1 MVPRLCLSLVPP
13 VRLLCVYGVRSCGNT
28 KGTQKWWWWAVTY
41 SSLTVSTLLEGKVL
55 NVYLKWKSSELKS
68 TLFQMCW
75 VGVCWRGTVGTV
87 GTRTK
92 IPSRNC
98 SLGQDSYSRE
108 KFPFTENL
116 YPCGQFCNSRKST
129 RLTIRQFWKWLT
141 CSFNPVDV
149 SGTDTNICVSQ
160 ILF

>member
-1 MVPRLCLSLVPP
+1 MVPRLCLSLVPS
-13 VRLLCVYGVRSCGNT
+13 VRLSCVYGVRSCGNT

-55 NVYLKWKSSELKS
+55 NIYLKWKSSELKS
-68 TLFQMCW
+68 GLFQMCW
-75 VGVCWRGTVGTV
+75 VGVCWRGTVGT
-87 GTRTK
+87 RTK

-98 SLGQDSYSRE
+98 SLGHCSDQDSYSRE

-116 YPCGQFCNSRKST
+116 YPCADSSVTQFTNFGSEWHVHST
-129 RLTIRQFWKWLT
+129 LLMFLVLTQIF
-141 CSFNPVDV
+141 
-149 SGTDTNICVSQ
+149 VSQ